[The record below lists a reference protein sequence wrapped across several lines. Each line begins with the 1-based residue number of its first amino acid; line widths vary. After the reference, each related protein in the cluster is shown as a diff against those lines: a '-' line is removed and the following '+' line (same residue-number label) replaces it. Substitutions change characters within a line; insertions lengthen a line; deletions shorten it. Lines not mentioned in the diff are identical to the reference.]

1 MKIMAN
7 FYAKLPFSLND
18 NEKVLESIK
27 PVWKGYFLRNQL
39 FGLVAIIFLGI
50 FFAANIVILGSNIPK
65 INTISVMILAII
77 AFIVIVLVGVMINA
91 LAAKISYKKFQIW
104 ITNQRIISARGFIGF
119 NTESIAIT
127 TITDVVINRG
137 FVDRILGLSSVMAV
151 PMGGMLIY
159 GRTSNFSTVGF
170 IPALLPEDAIRIQ
183 KLIFNTKNAVK

>member
-7 FYAKLPFSLND
+7 FYATLPFSLND

>member
-1 MKIMAN
+1 MVN
-7 FYAKLPFSLND
+7 FYSTLPFSLND
-18 NEKVLESIK
+18 NEKILESVK
-27 PVWKGYFLRNQL
+27 PIWKGYFLRNQL

-50 FFAANIVILGSNIPK
+50 FFAANVVIIGSNIPK
-65 INTISVMILAII
+65 VNTTSVMILAI
-77 AFIVIVLVGVMINA
+77 ATFIVIILIGVAINA

-137 FVDRILGLSSVMAV
+137 FIDRILGLSSVMAV
-151 PMGGMLIY
+151 PMGGMMMY

-170 IPALLPEDAIRIQ
+170 IPALLPNDAIKIQ
-183 KLIFNTKNAVK
+183 KLIFNAKNAAK

>member
-183 KLIFNTKNAVK
+183 KLIFNAKNAVK

>member
-7 FYAKLPFSLND
+7 FYATLPFSLND

-183 KLIFNTKNAVK
+183 KLIFNAKNAVK